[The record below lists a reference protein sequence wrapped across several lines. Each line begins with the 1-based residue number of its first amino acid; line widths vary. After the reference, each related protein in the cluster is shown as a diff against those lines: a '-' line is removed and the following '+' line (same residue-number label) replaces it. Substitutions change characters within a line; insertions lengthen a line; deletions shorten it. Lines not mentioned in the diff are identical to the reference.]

1 MESNSK
7 TKNVVIFLVLLSI
20 ILILVI
26 VISFSSFFKKQEKN
40 VREIVKTGTV
50 SMNYK
55 SEVNGLQLVDLTP
68 VSDSVAKE
76 NRVDGS
82 YFDFS
87 VSSEFD
93 NDSIVDYEIT
103 LIKDQSS
110 TIPDEDVM
118 VYLEKQSSGTYAKV
132 KDPQPFTAIKKKTKL
147 GSPAKSMVLDK
158 VSLSSDQLEDI
169 RMGRKTPDTLLS
181 NTDKRFF
188 KLVQDHLKDVD
199 NNVDYTK
206 KVTKTTIKTDD
217 KGKSFSMSTYSK
229 DRNFLGRAV
238 ASLRS
243 IYRNWLQKY
252 NMEQDPKKKT
262 MIKSLLAK
270 IMNFIDRIMVK
281 LQNKLS

>member
-147 GSPAKSMVLDK
+147 GSPVKSMVLDK
-158 VSLSSDQLEDI
+158 VSLSSD
-169 RMGRKTPDTLLS
+169 K
-181 NTDKRFF
+181 
-188 KLVQDHLKDVD
+188 VD
-199 NNVDYTK
+199 NYRLRIWVKEGAVITDPSATYKVRVNVY
-206 KVTKTTIKTDD
+206 
-217 KGKSFSMSTYSK
+217 GK
-229 DRNFLGRAV
+229 
-238 ASLRS
+238 
-243 IYRNWLQKY
+243 
-252 NMEQDPKKKT
+252 
-262 MIKSLLAK
+262 AK
-270 IMNFIDRIMVK
+270 
-281 LQNKLS
+281 

>member
-158 VSLSSDQLEDI
+158 VSLSSD
-169 RMGRKTPDTLLS
+169 K
-181 NTDKRFF
+181 
-188 KLVQDHLKDVD
+188 VD
-199 NNVDYTK
+199 NYRLRIWVKEGAVITDPSATYKVRVNVY
-206 KVTKTTIKTDD
+206 
-217 KGKSFSMSTYSK
+217 GK
-229 DRNFLGRAV
+229 
-238 ASLRS
+238 
-243 IYRNWLQKY
+243 
-252 NMEQDPKKKT
+252 
-262 MIKSLLAK
+262 AK
-270 IMNFIDRIMVK
+270 
-281 LQNKLS
+281 

>member
-20 ILILVI
+20 ILIAVI
-26 VISFSSFFKKQEKN
+26 ITSFTLFFKEQEKN
-40 VREIVKTGTV
+40 VKEIVKTGTV

-158 VSLSSDQLEDI
+158 VSLSSD
-169 RMGRKTPDTLLS
+169 K
-181 NTDKRFF
+181 
-188 KLVQDHLKDVD
+188 VD
-199 NNVDYTK
+199 NYRLRIWVKEGAVITDPSATYKVRVNVY
-206 KVTKTTIKTDD
+206 
-217 KGKSFSMSTYSK
+217 GK
-229 DRNFLGRAV
+229 
-238 ASLRS
+238 
-243 IYRNWLQKY
+243 
-252 NMEQDPKKKT
+252 
-262 MIKSLLAK
+262 AK
-270 IMNFIDRIMVK
+270 
-281 LQNKLS
+281 